1 MLNGHGGAP
10 ARLVSLIGLG
20 FGDCG
25 KGLFTDF
32 LCRRWRAGAVVRF
45 NGGAQA
51 GHNVVLPDGR
61 HHTFS
66 QFCAGTLV
74 PGVLSVLASPVVVH
88 PTALLVEHAVL
99 QALGITDALVR
110 LRIDARCRIN
120 TPFHQA
126 AGRLREL
133 RRGAASHGTCGV
145 GAGETVRHAL
155 AHPDEVLCYGDLLAP
170 ARAHDKLEAIR
181 RRLQAEFNGP
191 AGPPAHTTAWESE
204 QALLRDAGVSARW
217 LAAAADLARQCKP
230 SQGPEIAREL
240 QVCGTVLFEGAQGVL
255 LDEWH
260 GFHPHTTWSS
270 IHPASVE
277 SVVADLGLAG
287 QVSHLGILRSYLTRH
302 GHGPLPTFDPA
313 LDVLAEPHNTGD
325 GWQGRFR
332 RGHADAVLLRYAL
345 AVTGKLDGLLLS
357 HLDVFDAGLPGGG
370 LNLCTA
376 YEAAPEAGDALLCQR
391 TVHGEDRENAG
402 GLVERLLPGS
412 GQDLQRQ
419 SNLTALLARA
429 QPVYDGRPLRS
440 APALVERMQALSG
453 CPVLYGGFGPS
464 FSAVRALAGA

>member
-1 MLNGHGGAP
+1 MGETVLNGRGRAP
-10 ARLVSLIGLG
+10 ARLVSLTGLG

-32 LCRRWRAGAVVRF
+32 LCRQWQAGAVVRF

-66 QFCAGTLV
+66 QFGAGTLV

-88 PTALLVEHAVL
+88 PTALLVEQAAL
-99 QALGITDALVR
+99 QALGITDAMAR

-133 RRGAASHGTCGV
+133 GRGTAGHGTCGV
-145 GAGETVRHAL
+145 GVGETVRHAL
-155 AHPDEVLCYGDLLAP
+155 ACPDEALLYGDLSAP
-170 ARAHDKLEAIR
+170 ARAHGKLEAIR
-181 RRLQAEFNGP
+181 LRLLADFDGQDGLA
-191 AGPPAHTTAWESE
+191 AWQTEYG
-204 QALLRDAGVSARW
+204 LLRDPGVSARW
-217 LAAAADLARQCKP
+217 LAAAGTLASQCQP
-230 SQGPEIAREL
+230 LPAARIAEEL
-240 QVCGTVLFEGAQGVL
+240 QACGTVLFEGAQGVL

-270 IHPASVE
+270 IGPAPVE
-277 SVVADLGLAG
+277 AVLADLGLTG
-287 QVSHLGILRSYLTRH
+287 PVCHLGVLRSYLTRH

-345 AVTGKLDGLLLS
+345 EVTGKLDGLLLS
-357 HLDVFDAGLPGGG
+357 HLDVFDAALAGRGVK
-370 LNLCTA
+370 LCTA
-376 YEAAPEAGDALLCQR
+376 YDAAPEPGDALLCQR
-391 TVHGEDRENAG
+391 GEQDNGSSEGRGEQ
-402 GLVERLLPGS
+402 VVRLLPSRGR
-412 GQDLQRQ
+412 DLAHQ
-419 SNLTALLARA
+419 SKLTALLATAR
-429 QPVYDGRPLRS
+429 PVYESQALLS
-440 APALVERMQALSG
+440 APALVERLQNLSS
-453 CPVLYGGFGPS
+453 CPVLYGSFGPGHNT
-464 FSAVRALAGA
+464 VRTLAG